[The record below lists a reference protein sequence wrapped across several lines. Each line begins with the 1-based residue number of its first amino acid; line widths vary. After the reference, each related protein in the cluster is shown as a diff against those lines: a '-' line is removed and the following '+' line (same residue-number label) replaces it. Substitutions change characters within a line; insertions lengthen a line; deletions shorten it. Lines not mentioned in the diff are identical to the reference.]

1 MKRYLLFVIAF
12 VCVSIGAWAQ
22 PTPPFVM
29 DEGDIKYWCFNNDP
43 SLGVEKVIL
52 IKVNEANGLK
62 PALED
67 LSKVLGVTPPH
78 LRSYR
83 DALNTPV
90 NAFNT
95 TFDNFIADRKL
106 VLKIVNNT
114 GSTLTLSNDDLA
126 ALASI
131 DVPTIDL
138 QDFDS
143 DPFTFVNSNVKR
155 VILPDGWDKAD
166 VNAFGEALK
175 TSTNFESAYS
185 INATNGS
192 AYTLDDNH
200 GSIVAYVNKPGTLFA
215 AMRHIY
221 YDGSTDQV
229 SNTKLGSANR
239 STFGVGKLAYLTLL
253 GNPSARD
260 FNGGTSANL
269 KFDSEGHLEFDRE
282 ADETSMSRN
291 AGIGGTRQL
300 VGTPMDGAIVGA
312 QLAYLDL
319 GDAIITDEH
328 CSDLTLC
335 WSYSAQSTTFKRI
348 IFPTTP
354 LLKTLPADCLNNDFA
369 LLEEFCIPG
378 NIEVLKTR
386 CCWIS
391 TQVVRHIWTTGT
403 KSGVLYDNGAYL
415 VNYDKDDPEKNAP
428 GTLDHTG
435 YAPLSSTVWNS
446 GCGNNGIPDVPRFGT
461 ITLPENLKLI
471 ESHCFTSRN
480 ISDVYSLN
488 PVAPECH
495 VDAFSTI
502 MYLGNNTIDTQY
514 IKDMGMVTREAYA
527 QSVSKGEYI
536 SFLHYPPTIG
546 TPEIQRYTDP
556 TREFS
561 VATTLRDGKGNI
573 IYFPNQSELNR
584 AYIQGTTGY
593 LWYAWDSE
601 RVPEPAGN
609 ANSFKNANPETS
621 GGHTTQLQQTANNLY
636 IANQMTNPDKTDRS
650 FYDVRLDGD
659 DQTTLAQPDGLK
671 WYYNTRWEGVQ
682 LYPQA
687 KYETSDYV
695 YVRDAEGDYVKD
707 PSSTCPTVFR
717 AYTGSADDQLERY
730 SRKQVPQTDGQGNI
744 IYDVCTGGK
753 YVQDYE
759 WARDDAEGN
768 FVKENVQSGY
778 SATQTLVDGVDTYY
792 SDATGTTAVTPQVGE
807 GMYVECGTDNDYS
820 LIQTNNPID
829 SYDAFYTSSGT
840 PTNLPFNKTLYV
852 KTGEQPKYT
861 ATTKLKYGVAHYYDA
876 NGQEVV
882 PGLAYDNPSAGTIYY
897 LDSENVRH
905 DITDMTFVSGEGNYY
920 FEYTY
925 GGSAAV
931 NDNYPSVNLDGT
943 YYYEDGV
950 ENTYGQEPNGYYVSG
965 TTYYNYDSGNN
976 TYSEYT
982 VSWNDI
988 TNAYNGVYYYVSGSH
1003 PAYCDA
1009 EGVEYDANKTY
1020 YSDQNGTVATTIT
1033 LNDNYYIP
1041 AYVEVYREKTTGD
1054 VAPFYS
1060 KSYLGTYH
1068 LATPAEAGET
1078 PRYCTRDVDYVS
1090 ETPITY
1096 SIAPDYRGWHQFVLA
1111 AYGPA
1116 GNPEEETVV
1125 KFYQTDNDWWTV
1137 CLPYDLTY
1145 SDMIQFFGNGP
1156 SNIPYLSKLRYV
1168 VRDYDLQ
1175 KITLMF
1181 SKNLMVYKEDVAD
1194 GKVHGVIDDETTW
1207 PETKGGFPIGTEGYD
1222 PVILHKG
1229 VPYLIR
1235 PNIDVN
1241 ASRSFTVYKSQNA
1254 DLYQRLVDAE
1264 NVDGGALETYIYQG
1278 EYTVPAYV
1286 VGTTT
1291 EGITDSRLLTDYS
1304 YSNTYTSSDEIMYR
1318 GQTITAPVSSVY
1330 SYTFVG
1336 SFFLSVLPQY
1346 CYFLGWDSKRNCAAF
1361 WYNVTPKLDDY
1372 EWNNQTGVICANFN
1386 NATLIHKAT
1395 GLNDPARW
1403 KFTAVSSDDLVGV
1416 SSAGAPKKYDM
1427 SYGGSINMAIDDPE
1441 NPLAEDFGNQE
1452 VLSIDEI
1459 QSLDAKS
1466 VWYNV
1471 SGQKLNGRPTQSGV
1485 YIMNGKKYVVK

>member
-1 MKRYLLFVIAF
+1 MKKYLLFVIAF
-12 VCVSIGAWAQ
+12 VCVSIGAWAG
-22 PTPPFVM
+22 PAEGYEM
-29 DEGDIKYWCFNNDP
+29 RKGDIKYWYSSQDS
-43 SLGVEKVIL
+43 SLGLDKVIN
-52 IKVNEANGLK
+52 VEVSRAGGLK
-62 PALED
+62 NALDD
-67 LSKVLGVTPPH
+67 LTAILNGTGTKPH
-78 LRSYR
+78 QNEYR
-83 DALNTPV
+83 DELNASV
-90 NAFNT
+90 VG
-95 TFDNFIADRKL
+95 FDATGFIANKKL
-106 VLKIVNNT
+106 VLRVVNT
-114 GSTLTLSNDDLA
+114 SGSALTLNADDLT

-138 QDFDS
+138 QDFNS
-143 DPFTFVNSNVKR
+143 APFTFANPNVKR

-166 VNAFGEALK
+166 VNAAGEALK
-175 TSTNFESAYS
+175 TSTNFECAYS
-185 INATNGS
+185 INATNGTD
-192 AYTLDDNH
+192 YTLDDNH
-200 GSIVAYVNKPGTLFA
+200 GSIVAYVNKPGTLYA

-221 YDGSTDQV
+221 YDATTDQV
-229 SNTKLGSANR
+229 YNTKLGSANR
-239 STFGVGKLAYLTLL
+239 SHVDFGKLAYFTLL
-253 GNPSARD
+253 GTPSARD
-260 FNGGTSANL
+260 FNGGKSSEL
-269 KFDSEGHLEFDRE
+269 KFDPEGHLVFDRE
-282 ADETSMSRN
+282 ADETSKSRN

-300 VGTPMDGAIVGA
+300 LGTPGDGAIYGA
-312 QLAYLDL
+312 QLAYLNL

-328 CSDLTLC
+328 CSDLTIS
-335 WSYSAQSTTFKRI
+335 WSYSAQSTTLKWI
-348 IFPTTP
+348 VFPTTS
-354 LLKTLPADCLNNDFA
+354 LLKTLPADCLNGNYA

-386 CCWIS
+386 ACWIS

-415 VNYDKDDPEKNAP
+415 VNYDKDDPTKNAP
-428 GTLDHTG
+428 GTLDHYG
-435 YAPLSSTVWNS
+435 HAPLSSTTWNY
-446 GCGNNGIPDVPRFGT
+446 GCGNNNIPDVPRFGT

-471 ESHCFTSRN
+471 ESNCFTSRN

-584 AYIQGTTGY
+584 AYLQGTTGY
-593 LWYAWDSE
+593 LWYAWDSK
-601 RVPEPAGN
+601 RIPEPNGN
-609 ANSFKNANPETS
+609 ANAFKNVDWSADQD
-621 GGHTTQLQQTANNLY
+621 GHTTEKQQTANNFY
-636 IANQMTNPDKTDRS
+636 IANQMTSPDKTDRS

-659 DQTTLAQPDGLK
+659 GQPTLAQPDGLK

-682 LYPQA
+682 LYPQP
-687 KYETSDYV
+687 TI
-695 YVRDAEGDYVKD
+695 EGV
-707 PSSTCPTVFR
+707 V
-717 AYTGSADDQLERY
+717 
-730 SRKQVPQTDGQGNI
+730 DGQGNPVMVTVPVTDENGNI
-744 IYDVCTGGK
+744 IYDQLPSGSP
-753 YVQDYE
+753 
-759 WARDDAEGN
+759 AEGN
-768 FVKENVQSGY
+768 YTK
-778 SATQTLVDGVDTYY
+778 AT
-792 SDATGTTAVTPQVGE
+792 
-807 GMYVECGTDNDYS
+807 
-820 LIQTNNPID
+820 
-829 SYDAFYTSSGT
+829 
-840 PTNLPFNKTLYV
+840 
-852 KTGEQPKYT
+852 EQQYIK
-861 ATTKLKYGVAHYYDA
+861 
-876 NGQEVV
+876 
-882 PGLAYDNPSAGTIYY
+882 
-897 LDSENVRH
+897 
-905 DITDMTFVSGEGNYY
+905 
-920 FEYTY
+920 
-925 GGSAAV
+925 AA
-931 NDNYPSVNLDGT
+931 DGT
-943 YYYEDGV
+943 YCHQLVSADDGQWILGYDYIEDPEGEWVDNPYY
-950 ENTYGQEPNGYYVSG
+950 SG
-965 TTYYNYDSGNN
+965 HDDWKP
-976 TYSEYT
+976 YSEYSHIEGIKRYKK
-982 VSWNDI
+982 VLSRLI
-988 TNAYNGVYYYVSGSH
+988 LFTNQHG
-1003 PAYCDA
+1003 
-1009 EGVEYDANKTY
+1009 
-1020 YSDQNGTVATTIT
+1020 
-1033 LNDNYYIP
+1033 
-1041 AYVEVYREKTTGD
+1041 
-1054 VAPFYS
+1054 
-1060 KSYLGTYH
+1060 
-1068 LATPAEAGET
+1068 T
-1078 PRYCTRDVDYVS
+1078 PRYNISTDYVDYASYNNEYKEVLDRYNLVDVDV
-1090 ETPITY
+1090 Y
-1096 SIAPDYRGWHQFVLA
+1096 SPANEGDPEPYYHMQTQVVQDQVVTEKKDYRGWHQFVLA

-1116 GNPEEETVV
+1116 GDPKEETVV

-1181 SKNLMVYKEDVAD
+1181 SKNLMVYKEDVAE

-1254 DLYQRLVDAE
+1254 DLYQRLVDAQ
-1264 NVDGGALETYIYQG
+1264 NVDGGALETYIYEG

-1286 VGTTT
+1286 VGESAP
-1291 EGITDSRLLTDYS
+1291 EGITTSRELVDYS
-1304 YSNTYTSSDEIMYR
+1304 FSNTYTSSDEIMYR
-1318 GQTITAPVSSVY
+1318 GQMITAPVSSAY

-1386 NATLIHKAT
+1386 NNTLIHKAT

-1403 KFTAVSSDDLVGV
+1403 QFIAVSSDDLKVA
-1416 SSAGAPKKYDM
+1416 SSAGAPKRYDM
-1427 SYGGSINMAIDDPE
+1427 SYGGSINMAINDPE

-1459 QSLDAKS
+1459 QSIDAKS